1 MFACIAQCGPFCTEL
16 PNVHYNG
23 VGVYGCIYFALTELD
38 K

>member
-23 VGVYGCIYFALTELD
+23 VGVYGYIALTKLD